1 MANGRVTG
9 TQGRANP
16 RLHPPA
22 AGGASVDSN
31 PQRSA
36 AAGERQVVSQ
46 AVREDTGGL
55 ARRLDSWDN
64 ALMSTHPV
72 DINKLTPEQRLRLLE
87 ELWESLSRDP
97 ALVPL
102 TEAQRQELDRRL
114 DDLESGDLAGIP
126 WDEVLAQIRG
136 RGR

>member
-1 MANGRVTG
+1 
-9 TQGRANP
+9 
-16 RLHPPA
+16 
-22 AGGASVDSN
+22 
-31 PQRSA
+31 
-36 AAGERQVVSQ
+36 
-46 AVREDTGGL
+46 
-55 ARRLDSWDN
+55 
-64 ALMSTHPV
+64 MSTHPV

-97 ALVPL
+97 TLVPL